1 MIVLQPG
8 NRKEKQLMNKYD
20 DIAQYYDLLMESGYY
35 DYQKAAQSIDSILKG
50 RKKLLEIGVGTGLL
64 AEKLLELDSSYEI
77 TGIDFSTAMLDRS
90 KARLGNRAKVVEGNV
105 LSMDLQEDFDGVYS
119 QGGPI
124 NFNRVGNDYHL
135 NMLPNFEDSVKM
147 LNNIARHLVDGGL
160 LVLNIQGEKTE
171 VDGDRDIGNGIVYA
185 QQKHLCFLENQE
197 MYFWEKD
204 YIFKKEGEI
213 VARDRHKF
221 LMIYGQLLEDTMKA
235 AGFKLKQ
242 ATPDDLYMVYQKA
255 I

>member
-1 MIVLQPG
+1 
-8 NRKEKQLMNKYD
+8 MNKYD

-64 AEKLLELDSSYEI
+64 AEKLLELDPSYEI
-77 TGIDFSTAMLDRS
+77 TGIDFTPSMLDRS

-105 LSMDLQEDFDGVYS
+105 LSMDLQESFDGIYS
-119 QGGPI
+119 HGGPVGVS
-124 NFNRVGNDYHL
+124 RVDNDYHL
-135 NMLPNFEDSVKM
+135 YSFLPNFEDTVKI
-147 LNNIARHLVDGGL
+147 LDNIARHLVDEGL
-160 LVLNIQGEKTE
+160 FVLNIQAEE
-171 VDGDRDIGNGIVYA
+171 IDADGDRDIGNGIVYA
-185 QQKHLCFLENQE
+185 QQKHLSFLENQE

-221 LMIYGQLLEDTMKA
+221 LMVYGQLLEDTMKA

-242 ATPDDLYMVYQKA
+242 TTPDDLYMVYQKA